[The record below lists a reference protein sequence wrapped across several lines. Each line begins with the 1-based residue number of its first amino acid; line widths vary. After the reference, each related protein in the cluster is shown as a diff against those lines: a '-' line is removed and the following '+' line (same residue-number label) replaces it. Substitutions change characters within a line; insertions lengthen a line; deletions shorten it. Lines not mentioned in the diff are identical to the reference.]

1 MRISLTPHVLPG
13 PEVDSASDRTGLDC
27 GVGVLDYA
35 PVDERETAPAVAQGQ
50 DRGVGVV
57 VPGAH

>member
-1 MRISLTPHVLPG
+1 MQPG
-13 PEVDSASDRTGLDC
+13 PEVDSACDRTGLDR
-27 GVGVLDYA
+27 GVGVLDNA
-35 PVDERETAPAVAQGQ
+35 PVDERETAPAVAQEQ

>member
-1 MRISLTPHVLPG
+1 MQPG
-13 PEVDSASDRTGLDC
+13 PEVDSACDRTGLDR
-27 GVGVLDYA
+27 GVRVFDYA
-35 PVDERETAPAVAQGQ
+35 PVNERETSPAVAQGQ